1 MTKLVQI
8 LLTKELVVNLGK
20 DGNGQQNTVTLPAGV
35 QEVAAEIAEHWF
47 VKAHSQEITQTVVVN
62 ILEAVQKLTSQEVLV
77 GIPHG
82 EARSDADMTNA
93 QIGYIQETG
102 SPAMNLPARAFLAP
116 GVEDCQEQTSV
127 QLTKAIDQA
136 LAGNSQGVDRC
147 LNRAGM
153 IAQNSVRAK
162 INTGDFEPLSAFG
175 IRLVRYQKQLNRLW
189 LNALNLLNGMVWYSL
204 MI

>member
-1 MTKLVQI
+1 MSVTSS
-8 LLTKELVVNLGK
+8 
-20 DGNGQQNTVTLPAGV
+20 GQGLAD
-35 QEVAAEIAEHWF
+35 
-47 VKAHSQEITQTVVVN
+47 

-82 EARSDADMTNA
+82 EARSDAEMTNA

-162 INTGDFEPLSAFG
+162 INTGDFESLSEATLRARRLAGKTRTKPLIDTG
-175 IRLVRYQKQLNRLW
+175 QLRNSITYIIKK
-189 LNALNLLNGMVWYSL
+189 VEK
-204 MI
+204 